1 MRSISTSV
9 STGNIWWRRL
19 NSSLGAAS
27 AMGSSG
33 FGLSVLND
41 LSDRM
46 RPKSLPRACRALG
59 RARAATGTCLAITTR
74 SALRGNSMSAL
85 NKKQIQSLRKQL
97 DQREAQLHEE
107 IRWADADRAEAPAHH
122 PREQV
127 EDSGE
132 YSEQHTREVVSD
144 AETERDHEEL
154 QEIAAAK
161 ERMLQGGYG

>member
-1 MRSISTSV
+1 
-9 STGNIWWRRL
+9 
-19 NSSLGAAS
+19 
-27 AMGSSG
+27 
-33 FGLSVLND
+33 
-41 LSDRM
+41 
-46 RPKSLPRACRALG
+46 
-59 RARAATGTCLAITTR
+59 
-74 SALRGNSMSAL
+74 MSAL

-161 ERMLQGGYG
+161 ERMLQGGYGQCMDCDMAIPLARLQARPASVRCLGCQADFEKSRPLRTRIGPTP